1 MKMKTDLLGEIEISK
16 IITDEWEKH
25 KVGYEDIEEFISEN
39 AYDFL
44 MQCQG
49 KLVDKELA
57 IFLCNYNIGIIPA
70 WGGYHADA
78 QFSFED
84 SGHKYTVL
92 AFGWN
97 DDSGRPNIN
106 MIAYKEVRSKES

>member
-1 MKMKTDLLGEIEISK
+1 MKIRTDLLGEIEIPK

-25 KVGYEDIEEFISEN
+25 KADYEDIKEFISEN
-39 AYDFL
+39 AYNFF

-57 IFLCNYNIGIIPA
+57 MFLRNYSIGIIPA
-70 WGGYHADA
+70 WGGYHADT

-84 SGHKYTVL
+84 SGHEYTVL

-97 DDSGRPNIN
+97 DDSGRPDIR
-106 MIAYKEVRSKES
+106 MIAYKEARNKKS